1 MKVCIIQPYYSFDTK
16 DTQSCY
22 DRMVGML
29 DECDDSLDLI
39 VLPEYCDVPARQD
52 KGISGYYDAFMKYNA
67 DIKQRAINAAKRCN
81 AIVFVNAAEETEN
94 GWRNTTHAIDRE
106 GNVVGKYFKAHPAP
120 SEVRGAA
127 LGKKGIDVDY
137 SYEYSEPYVLELEG
151 IRFGFMTCYDF
162 YFYENFAPLALK
174 NIDVI
179 IGCSHQRTDTH
190 EALSIINRFLC
201 YHTNA
206 YLIRASVSLGE
217 DSGVCGCS
225 CVIAPD
231 GTELVNLKSRIAKA
245 TCEIDV
251 HKKYYKP
258 AGFNGAM
265 KSHYEYIEEGR
276 RPWLYRNGG
285 ASVVPFDDVM
295 KYPRICAHRGFNS
308 VAPENSMPA
317 FGAAIALGAE
327 EIEFDIWKTKDDV
340 LVSCH
345 DRSLERVSDGYG
357 RIDELTYEELLKFDF
372 GAKRGKGFAGLKIPT
387 FEEVLQK
394 FSGRAI
400 MNIHVKIW
408 DIKDQDDK
416 LEEIIALVRKYD
428 CQKHCYFMTS
438 NDAILARI
446 RKIAPEISVC
456 VGWDGDKENMLS
468 MVDRALA
475 IGAQKVQ
482 LFKPY
487 FNQETV
493 DYAHANGIYCNVF
506 WSDDPEEAR
515 RYRKM
520 GIDTILTND

>member
-1 MKVCIIQPYYSFDTK
+1 
-16 DTQSCY
+16 
-22 DRMVGML
+22 
-29 DECDDSLDLI
+29 
-39 VLPEYCDVPARQD
+39 
-52 KGISGYYDAFMKYNA
+52 
-67 DIKQRAINAAKRCN
+67 
-81 AIVFVNAAEETEN
+81 
-94 GWRNTTHAIDRE
+94 
-106 GNVVGKYFKAHPAP
+106 
-120 SEVRGAA
+120 
-127 LGKKGIDVDY
+127 
-137 SYEYSEPYVLELEG
+137 
-151 IRFGFMTCYDF
+151 
-162 YFYENFAPLALK
+162 
-174 NIDVI
+174 
-179 IGCSHQRTDTH
+179 
-190 EALSIINRFLC
+190 
-201 YHTNA
+201 
-206 YLIRASVSLGE
+206 
-217 DSGVCGCS
+217 
-225 CVIAPD
+225 
-231 GTELVNLKSRIAKA
+231 
-245 TCEIDV
+245 
-251 HKKYYKP
+251 
-258 AGFNGAM
+258 
-265 KSHYEYIEEGR
+265 
-276 RPWLYRNGG
+276 
-285 ASVVPFDDVM
+285 
-295 KYPRICAHRGFNS
+295 
-308 VAPENSMPA
+308 MPA

-428 CQKHCYFMTS
+428 CQRHCYFMTS

-520 GIDTILTND
+520 GIDTILTNDYLAIKNALDNN